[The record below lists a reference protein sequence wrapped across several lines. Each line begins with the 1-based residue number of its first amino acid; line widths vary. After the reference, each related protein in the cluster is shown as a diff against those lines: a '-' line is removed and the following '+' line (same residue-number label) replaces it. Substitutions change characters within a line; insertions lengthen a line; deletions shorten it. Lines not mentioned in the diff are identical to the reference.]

1 MPHTHTHTH
10 VYIFIYY
17 IAVINTVEKFTA
29 KQNFHQLSAA
39 AYAVDSARSS
49 LGAFVCRVSISVNYS
64 ACTVRQG
71 RGGEGKPSHIWP

>member
-1 MPHTHTHTH
+1 MPHTHTRTY
-10 VYIFIYY
+10 VYVFIYY

-49 LGAFVCRVSISVNYS
+49 QLAALWAHLFA
-64 ACTVRQG
+64 ACQ
-71 RGGEGKPSHIWP
+71 